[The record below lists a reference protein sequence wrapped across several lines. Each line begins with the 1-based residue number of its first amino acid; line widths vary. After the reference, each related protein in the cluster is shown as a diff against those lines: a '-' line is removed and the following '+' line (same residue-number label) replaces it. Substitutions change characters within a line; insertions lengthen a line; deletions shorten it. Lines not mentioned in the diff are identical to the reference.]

1 MGDPHGLR
9 RLGGHT
15 VSADPPRDYEEI
27 MDGFCTCP
35 GRRERKHDLC
45 CEWILRGAGLLP
57 AEIRP
62 EDITQ
67 QEY

>member
-1 MGDPHGLR
+1 M
-9 RLGGHT
+9 
-15 VSADPPRDYEEI
+15 SADPPRDYEEI

-57 AEIRP
+57 AEITP

-67 QEY
+67 QED